1 MLYNKKTLP
10 LDEKG
15 FEIYLARTADLLN
28 AIQELYQLCFSPL
41 VTFTLRDR
49 LPVQPQ
55 IIFSMLSLE
64 EP

>member
-15 FEIYLARTADLLN
+15 FEFYLDRTADLLN
-28 AIQELYQLCFSPL
+28 AIQRVCQLCLSPL
-41 VTFTLRDR
+41 VTFTLQGR

-55 IIFSMLSLE
+55 IIFSKLSLKG
-64 EP
+64 P